1 MSFGELEFETL
12 NGFLISKLDRIP
24 EEDDEFSVE
33 VNGYSFTILSV
44 GNHMVQSVLMKKL
57 PREESAEG
65 EKDSE
70 LAK

>member
-33 VNGYSFTILSV
+33 ADGYSFSILSV
-44 GNHMVQSVLMKKL
+44 GNHMVQSVLMRKL
-57 PREESAEG
+57 HKEEAEAE
-65 EKDSE
+65 EKVSE